1 MVDKKIK
8 KKFEIR
14 FDKTIF
20 YDILKITPPKAAK
33 LANGG
38 VEKILKNFTK
48 KFDKSQNCDILNLTP
63 QFAAK
68 RCRRG

>member
-38 VEKILKNFTK
+38 VEKNLKKLQKN
-48 KFDKSQNCDILNLTP
+48 S
-63 QFAAK
+63 
-68 RCRRG
+68 